1 MGKKI
6 SVGGQAVIEGVMMR
20 GSKGVATAIRK
31 SNGDIEVEFDEIEPL
46 TKKNK
51 VFSLPIIRGFVTLID
66 SLIIG
71 IKTLNYSA
79 SFIEEDEEG
88 EEEPS
93 KFDKWMEEK
102 FKGKATDIVMAIS
115 FIISMALSIFIFF
128 IIPTFAANGFKRLN
142 VNNTIALNI
151 LEGIIRVGIFLSY
164 IYLISKMNDIKRV
177 FEYHGAEH
185 KTIFCYESGEELIPE
200 NAKKQ
205 GRLHPRCG
213 TNFLFLVMI
222 VSIILFSF
230 TGWNSIWQRIFY
242 RIILLPVVS
251 GVTYEIIKWM
261 GSNNNKCTKILSYP
275 GLMLQKLTTREP
287 NLEQLEVAIVS
298 LKVAEGIETVES
310 IKEKYNKKLEDED
323 MDVEDTKELES
334 VQGDIQ

>member
-1 MGKKI
+1 MGKKV

-20 GSKGVATAIRK
+20 GSNGVATAIRK
-31 SNGDIEVEFDEIEPL
+31 SNGEIEVDLKKIKPL
-46 TKKNK
+46 TQKNK
-51 VFSLPIIRGFVTLID
+51 VFSLPIIRGFITLID

-79 SFIEEDEEG
+79 SFIEELDKES
-88 EEEPS
+88 S
-93 KFDKWMEEK
+93 KLDDWIEEK
-102 FKGKATDIVMAIS
+102 FKGKATDIIMGIS
-115 FIISMALSIFIFF
+115 FIVSMALSIFIFF
-128 IIPTFAANGFKRLN
+128 IIPTFVANKFKIVN
-142 VNNTIALNI
+142 INNTISLNI
-151 LEGIIRVGIFLSY
+151 LEGIIRVFIFLTY
-164 IYLISKMNDIKRV
+164 IFIISRMKDIKRV

-185 KTIFCYESGEELIPE
+185 KTIFCYESNEELKPE
-200 NAKKQ
+200 NAKHQ

-230 TGWNSIWQRIFY
+230 TGWNSIWQRILY

-251 GVTYEIIKWM
+251 GITYEIIKWM
-261 GSNNNKCTKILSYP
+261 GNNKNFCTKILAYP

-287 NLEQLEVAIVS
+287 DLKQLEVAIVS

-310 IKEKYNKKLEDED
+310 IKEKYNKNDN
-323 MDVEDTKELES
+323 
-334 VQGDIQ
+334 

>member
-1 MGKKI
+1 MGKKV

-20 GSKGVATAIRK
+20 GSNGVATAIRK
-31 SNGDIEVEFDEIEPL
+31 SNGEIEVDLKKIKPL
-46 TKKNK
+46 TQKNK
-51 VFSLPIIRGFVTLID
+51 VFSLPIIRGFITLID

-79 SFIEEDEEG
+79 SFIEELDKES
-88 EEEPS
+88 S
-93 KFDKWMEEK
+93 KLDDWIEEK
-102 FKGKATDIVMAIS
+102 FKGKATDIIMGIS
-115 FIISMALSIFIFF
+115 FIVSMALSIFIFF
-128 IIPTFAANGFKRLN
+128 IIPTFVANKFKIVN
-142 VNNTIALNI
+142 INNTISLNI
-151 LEGIIRVGIFLSY
+151 LEGIIRVFIFLTY
-164 IYLISKMNDIKRV
+164 IFIISRMKDIKRV

-185 KTIFCYESGEELIPE
+185 KTIFCYESNEELKPE
-200 NAKKQ
+200 NAKHQ

-230 TGWNSIWQRIFY
+230 TGWNSIWQRILY

-251 GVTYEIIKWM
+251 GITYEIIKWM
-261 GSNNNKCTKILSYP
+261 GNNKNFCTKILAYP

-287 NLEQLEVAIVS
+287 DLEQLEVAIVS

-310 IKEKYNKKLEDED
+310 IKEKYNKNDN
-323 MDVEDTKELES
+323 
-334 VQGDIQ
+334 

>member
-1 MGKKI
+1 MGKKV

-20 GSKGVATAIRK
+20 GNNGVATAIRK
-31 SNGDIEVEFDEIEPL
+31 SNGEIEVDLKKIKPL
-46 TKKNK
+46 TQKNK
-51 VFSLPIIRGFVTLID
+51 VFSLPIIRGFITLID

-79 SFIEEDEEG
+79 SFIEELDKES
-88 EEEPS
+88 S
-93 KFDKWMEEK
+93 KLDDWIEEK
-102 FKGKATDIVMAIS
+102 FKGKATDIIMGIS
-115 FIISMALSIFIFF
+115 FIVSMALSIFIFF
-128 IIPTFAANGFKRLN
+128 IIPTFVANKFKIVN
-142 VNNTIALNI
+142 INNTISLNI
-151 LEGIIRVGIFLSY
+151 LEGIIRVFIFLTY
-164 IYLISKMNDIKRV
+164 IFIISRMKDIKRV

-185 KTIFCYESGEELIPE
+185 KTIFCYESNEELKPE
-200 NAKKQ
+200 NAKHQ

-230 TGWNSIWQRIFY
+230 TGWNSIWQRILY

-251 GVTYEIIKWM
+251 GITYEIIKWM
-261 GSNNNKCTKILSYP
+261 GNNKNFCTKILAYP

-287 NLEQLEVAIVS
+287 DLKQLEVAIVS

-310 IKEKYNKKLEDED
+310 IKEKYNKNHN
-323 MDVEDTKELES
+323 
-334 VQGDIQ
+334 